1 VSLRAILHLP
11 PDTARNTVVALIA
24 RLIHHAVGMTQSLT
38 NSKGNGLTPA
48 APRIAFYGAAGEV
61 TGSAY
66 LVETARAR
74 VLVDFGLFQ
83 GFERKQELNRVPDG
97 LDPARL
103 DAVVVTHAHLDHV
116 GRLPLLVKAGYK
128 GPVYCTPVTIELA
141 ELVLRDSAKVQA
153 QDIERINRKRMRAD
167 EPPVEPLYTA
177 ADVDRLMPLF
187 RPVEY
192 EQTVE
197 VARGIRARFVEAG
210 HILGSASIQLQF
222 DTGNGM
228 HCAVFS
234 GDLGPRGAPILKDAE
249 GFHRADTVVLEST
262 YGDRDHK
269 PIADTVAEFE
279 QIVADVVGR
288 RGKMLVPTFAVGR
301 AQLLL
306 YLLALMFRHKTVPK
320 FPIYVDSPMA
330 IEATKIYFKHIE
342 LFDDDFQAIQRE
354 RPLAQDLDTV
364 VPVATADE
372 SKALNECTGPCL
384 IMAGSGMCTGGRI
397 LHHLKQNLWRPETSV
412 IIVGYQADGTLGRL
426 LVERVPHVTIF
437 GEKIAVKAKIHT
449 LGGFSAH
456 AGQTDLVRW
465 FDQLAHVR
473 PDLILTHGEPGARD
487 TLASLLEQRHGIRAR
502 KPAFGEVL
510 ELRNTGGSLC

>member
-1 VSLRAILHLP
+1 MRMVPGSP
-11 PDTARNTVVALIA
+11 PLACCNPVVASGA
-24 RLIHHAVGMTQSLT
+24 RLIHYGVGMAQSIT
-38 NSKGNGLTPA
+38 NSKANWRTSDG
-48 APRIAFYGAAGEV
+48 PRVTFYGAAGEV

-66 LVETARAR
+66 LVETGHAR

-83 GFERKQELNRVPDG
+83 GVENKQELNRVPDG
-97 LDPARL
+97 LDPKQL

-116 GRLPLLVKAGYK
+116 GRLPLLTKAGYT
-128 GPVYCTPVTIELA
+128 GPIFCTPVTIELA
-141 ELVLRDSAKVQA
+141 ALVLRDSAKVQA

-167 EPPVEPLYTA
+167 EPPLEPLYTA
-177 ADVDRLMPLF
+177 ADVDKLVPLF

-192 EQTVE
+192 DQTVE
-197 VARGIRARFVEAG
+197 IARGVRARFVEAG
-210 HILGSASIQLQF
+210 HLLGSASIQLQF
-222 DTGNGM
+222 NTNNGV

-262 YGDRDHK
+262 YGNRDHK
-269 PIADTVAEFE
+269 PIAETVAEFE
-279 QIVADVVGR
+279 QIVADVVAH
-288 RGKMLVPTFAVGR
+288 RGKILVPTFAVGR

-330 IEATKIYFKHIE
+330 IEATKIYFTHLE
-342 LFDDDFQAIQRE
+342 LFDEDFHAIQRQ
-354 RPLAQDLDTV
+354 RPLAEDMDTV

-384 IMAGSGMCTGGRI
+384 IMAGSGMCSGGRI

-412 IIVGYQADGTLGRL
+412 IIVGYQAEGTLGRL
-426 LVERVPHVTIF
+426 LVERVPHVNIF

-473 PDLILTHGEPGARD
+473 PDLILTHGEPRARD
-487 TLASLLEQRHGIRAR
+487 ALAAVLEKRHGISAR
-502 KPAFGEVL
+502 KPAFGHVL
-510 ELRNTGGSLC
+510 ELRNTASSAC